1 MDIELKTQD
10 QMCKKKILLARSTK
24 GTTSWSQKMHPVPQ
38 QWPCQCELWHSSLA
52 AMAVALIE
60 LELKHDLGC
69 WPSDFFLCVLT
80 ISPMGFSNFH
90 FFVGIIFH
98 SINTF
103 LLAAKSSGWN
113 KRRKGKTRKGYWAEW
128 SGGKILLS
136 WEEGGQWK
144 AECWELKERK
154 IIKKAK
160 ESTE

>member
-1 MDIELKTQD
+1 MYKRKFCFPGQPKEQHHGPRK
-10 QMCKKKILLARSTK
+10 CILY
-24 GTTSWSQKMHPVPQ
+24 PQ

-113 KRRKGKTRKGYWAEW
+113 KRRKGKTRKDYWAEW